1 MALQI
6 NERWRLDADGISWVL
21 QQGRVRDGA
30 TTWVSKYY
38 YPDIETACNGFLKK
52 EIMASSDS
60 WESVLEAVERAKMDI
75 HRVCES
81 LKGSVP
87 DLSTGVNDNVDEE
100 SLSFLD

>member
-6 NERWRLDADGISWVL
+6 NDKWRLGTDGISWVL
-21 QQGRVRDGA
+21 QQGRIRDGV

-38 YPDIETACNGFLKK
+38 YPDIESACNGFLRK

-60 WESVLEAVERAKMDI
+60 WESVLEAIERARLDI
-75 HRVCES
+75 RRVCEVVR
-81 LKGSVP
+81 GNIP
-87 DLSTGVNDNVDEE
+87 ALSTDADENVDEE